1 MSILPSFLQELSDA
15 KAIKEDDGQVVKM
28 PKEYGIDFAT
38 GQLTG
43 KIVEGLEAIKVWIW
57 LCMHTERFRHAI
69 YSADYGTSLEQYIGH
84 ILSEEYINTDCE
96 SEISDALLINEYIE
110 SIEDFEAVRNS
121 DSLNISFRV
130 VTKFGSLEV
139 DEVVRR

>member
-1 MSILPSFLQELSDA
+1 MSILPSFLQELSDT
-15 KAIKEDDGQVVKM
+15 KTIKEDDSQVVKV
-28 PKEYGIDFAT
+28 PKEYGIDFTT

-84 ILSEEYINTDCE
+84 MLSEEYINTDCE
-96 SEISDALLINEYIE
+96 SEITDALLINEYIE

-121 DSLNISFRV
+121 DILNISFRV
-130 VTKFGSLEV
+130 VTKFGNIEV
-139 DEVVRR
+139 DENVRR

>member
-1 MSILPSFLQELSDA
+1 MSILPSFLQELSDT
-15 KAIKEDDGQVVKM
+15 KEDDSQVVKG
-28 PKEYGIDFAT
+28 PKEYGIDFRT

-69 YSADYGTSLEQYIGH
+69 YSADYGASLEQYIGH
-84 ILSEEYINTDCE
+84 MLSEEYINTDCE
-96 SEISDALLINEYIE
+96 SEITDALLINEYIE
-110 SIEDFEAVRNS
+110 SIEDLEAIRNS

-130 VTKFGSLEV
+130 VTKFGSIEV
-139 DEVVRR
+139 DENVRR

>member
-1 MSILPSFLQELSDA
+1 MSILPSFLQELSDT
-15 KAIKEDDGQVVKM
+15 KTIKEEDSQVVKM

-84 ILSEEYINTDCE
+84 MLSEEYINTDCE
-96 SEISDALLINEYIE
+96 SEITDALLINEYIE

-130 VTKFGSLEV
+130 VTKFGNIEV
-139 DEVVRR
+139 DENVRR